1 MSIVDFSKFVVLPIA
16 SLVKADWNYK
26 EEDPE
31 LTAKLVEN
39 IKRNGQIENILVREL
54 DTGFY
59 EISNGNHRYD
69 AMVEVG
75 ATEVVVYNLGRITLA
90 EAQRICIETNE
101 TRFQT
106 NTSKLSGILAE
117 LSTKWSVENLA
128 HSMPYNQER
137 LNELIEMST
146 FDWSKYGQPKPTDL
160 PAEGQGGTETIHITV
175 DSADAPRW
183 REWCERM
190 RKLTSASDGDALMIA
205 TRLAQELSDQ
215 DIESAMAS

>member
-1 MSIVDFSKFVVLPIA
+1 MNIVDFTKFLSLPVDK
-16 SLVKADWNYK
+16 LVKADWNYK

-31 LTAKLVEN
+31 LTGKLIAN

-59 EISNGNHRYD
+59 EIVNGNHRYD
-69 AMVEVG
+69 ALVEVE
-75 ATEVVVYNLGRITLA
+75 ATEVVAYNLGRITLA
-90 EAQRICIETNE
+90 EAQRIAIETNE
-101 TRFQT
+101 TRFKT
-106 NTSKLSGILAE
+106 DPTKLSSIIADISKQFTTE
-117 LSTKWSVENLA
+117 DLA

-146 FDWSKYGQPKPTDL
+146 FDWSKYGQPKPTDS

-190 RKLTSASDGDALMIA
+190 RKLTNASDGDALMIA
-205 TRLAQELSDQ
+205 TRLAQELSDE
-215 DIESAMAS
+215 DIESAMAT